1 MSAGQVI
8 GYVGSTG
15 DSSGPHL
22 HFEVREYGTKV
33 NPMNYFLKNLYQN
46 KNRAGIGITYPGPA
60 TGWTMS
66 KSRQSWIWL
75 RFIYI

>member
-1 MSAGQVI
+1 MSGLAVSQGATVSAGQVI

-33 NPMNYFLKNLYQN
+33 NPMNYF
-46 KNRAGIGITYPGPA
+46 
-60 TGWTMS
+60 
-66 KSRQSWIWL
+66 
-75 RFIYI
+75 